1 MAKTVIVVV
10 ILLLI
15 LGSIGTVMYLGN
27 QEGSSLFCSEGEIKA
42 YDDEGNLVCLENDKK
57 VMTMKIMQKVL

>member
-15 LGSIGTVMYLGN
+15 LGSIGTVMYRGN
-27 QEGSSLFCSEGEIKA
+27 EEGSSLFCSEGEIKA